1 MILGLSLATFT
12 LVHVA
17 ITLIAI
23 TSGLLV
29 LFGLLRSR
37 RMDTLTD
44 IFLLFTALTLV
55 TGFLF
60 PFHGATPAF
69 TLGIIATVVLVPTL
83 VARFAFGMTGAWRT
97 IYVIGAALS
106 LYFNCF
112 VLVVQAFQKIGP
124 LHVFAPKGNEPAVTA
139 VQAIVLLFFLV
150 TGFLA
155 VRRFRPVHG

>member
-1 MILGLSLATFT
+1 VILGLNLATFT

-17 ITLIAI
+17 ITLVAIA
-23 TSGLLV
+23 SGLIV

-37 RMDTLTD
+37 RMELATD
-44 IFLLFTALTLV
+44 IFLLFTVLTDV

-60 PFHGATPAF
+60 PFHGVTPAF
-69 TLGIIATVVLVPTL
+69 TLGIISSAVLLPTL
-83 VARFAFGMTGAWRT
+83 AARFAFGMAGSWRT
-97 IYVIGAALS
+97 VYVIGAALS

-139 VQAIVLLFFLV
+139 VQAVVLLFFIV
-150 TGFLA
+150 TGYLA
-155 VRRFRPVHG
+155 VRRFRPIG